1 MKKTKFHKL
10 SIILFLIIFSNFFSQ
25 KLEIKKIK
33 KQGKREIQFFEFTF
47 EKEKIKSKKNIVEEI
62 TLF

>member
-1 MKKTKFHKL
+1 MHIKKELPNYFK
-10 SIILFLIIFSNFFSQ
+10 